1 MIINGKVLTNQGP
14 VSIENVKVGD
24 MVINLNNRPDEVLT
38 IEEQTAQEI
47 LRFKD
52 NPGLLVSKDTVI
64 ATRYGKLEGK
74 SVTKPTRACMLYQAE
89 APCYWDIVT
98 PDKAEQTMKG
108 YVINLKNGHGIFVN
122 GYGICNQEETHAEST
137 VE

>member
-14 VSIENVKVGD
+14 VPIENVKVGD
-24 MVINLNNRPDEVLT
+24 MLINLNNRPDEVVN
-38 IEEQTAQEI
+38 IEEQTAQDI

-52 NPGLLVSKDTVI
+52 NPGLLISKDAVI
-64 ATRYGKLEGK
+64 ATRYGKMEGK
-74 SVTKPTRACMLYQAE
+74 DITKPTRACMLYQAE

-98 PDKAEQTMKG
+98 PDKAEKPMNG
-108 YVINLKNGHGIFVN
+108 YVITLKNGQGIFMN
-122 GYGICNQEETHAEST
+122 GYGICTQEVAHAEST

>member
-14 VSIENVKVGD
+14 VPIETVKVGD
-24 MVINLNNRPDEVLT
+24 MLINLNNRPDEVLN
-38 IEEQTAQEI
+38 IEEKAAQEV

-64 ATRYGKLEGK
+64 ATRYGKVEGK
-74 SVTKPTRACMLYQAE
+74 NITKPTRACMLYQAE

-98 PDKAEQTMKG
+98 PDKTEKPMKG
-108 YVINLKNGHGIFVN
+108 YAITLKNGQGIFVN
-122 GYGICNQEETHAEST
+122 GYGICNQEEDHAEST